1 MTNITTNDQFIPV
14 TEKEKTEKKENPVQY
29 YVKFS
34 FMITYTLLL
43 TTGIITFVEAM
54 RTKVDT
60 IRHLMNL
67 ETCISLVAGYF
78 YSIFISKI
86 GEFETQGIP
95 IEWKEITKTRYVD
108 WSITT
113 PLMLLTLTIALAY
126 NIGKKVELG
135 SLLTILGMNYAMLY
149 IGYMGE
155 LNQLGKWTAMIF
167 GFVPFG
173 IMFSIIYYKYVKPK
187 YRFDNYILYFIY
199 LIVWGLYGIVYMFSE
214 EYKNIGLNFL
224 DCTAKCFIGLGLWIY
239 YIRVIR
245 L

>member
-1 MTNITTNDQFIPV
+1 METNDQFIPV
-14 TEKEKTEKKENPVQY
+14 TEKEKSEKKENPVQY

-60 IRHLMNL
+60 IRHVMNL

-86 GEFETQGIP
+86 GEFEAKGIP

-113 PLMLLTLTIALAY
+113 PLMLLALTIALGY
-126 NIGKKVELG
+126 NIGKRVELG
-135 SLLTILGMNYAMLY
+135 SLMTILVMNYEMLY

-155 LNQLGKWTAMIF
+155 NDQLNKWTAMLL
-167 GFVPFG
+167 GFVPFAV
-173 IMFSIIYYKYVKPK
+173 MFSIIYSKYVKPK
-187 YRFDNYILYFIY
+187 YSLDNYILYFLY
-199 LIVWGLYGIVYMFSE
+199 LIVWGLYGVVYMFSE

-224 DCTAKCFIGLGLWIY
+224 DCTAKCFSGLGLWIY
-239 YIRVIR
+239 YIRVLR

>member
-1 MTNITTNDQFIPV
+1 MNDQFIPV
-14 TEKEKTEKKENPVQY
+14 TVQEKMEKKVNPVQY
-29 YVKFS
+29 YVKVS

-60 IRHLMNL
+60 IRHVMNL

-86 GEFETQGIP
+86 GEFETKGIP

-108 WSITT
+108 WCITT
-113 PLMLLTLTIALAY
+113 PLMLLTLTIVLGY
-126 NIGKKVELG
+126 NVGKKVELG
-135 SLLTILGMNYAMLY
+135 SLLIVLCMNYAMLC

-155 LNQLGKWTAMIF
+155 IDQLGKWSAMLG
-167 GFVPFG
+167 GFVPFTV
-173 IMFSIIYYKYVKPK
+173 MFSLIYYKYVKPK
-187 YRFDNYILYFIY
+187 FSWDNYFLYFIY
-199 LIVWGLYGIVYMFSE
+199 LIVWGLYGVVYLFPE
-214 EYKNIGLNFL
+214 EYKNIGLNCL

-245 L
+245 V